1 MTDPLTA
8 SPQWM
13 IRNGQRRSDGRV
25 RVAPTSYPFSSS
37 LCRRP
42 APTARSSGD
51 GASSARSAACSL
63 GRRCRAASKLA
74 TISNVVSGPVA
85 LGPIGLLGIQ
95 ATGAMAV
102 VSA

>member
-1 MTDPLTA
+1 MIHNA
-8 SPQWM
+8 S
-13 IRNGQRRSDGRV
+13 GGKSDGSASRPP
-25 RVAPTSYPFSSS
+25 PTPLVETLPASYAYRPSS
-37 LCRRP
+37 R
-42 APTARSSGD
+42 D

-63 GRRCRAASKLA
+63 GRHCRAASKLA

-85 LGPIGLLGIQ
+85 PRPIGLLEIQ